1 MLTRHESTERNPES
15 GYTLLIVLLI
25 VATILLITA
34 AAAPNIYIEG
44 RRERDEEMI
53 WRGQQYVRAIGLYY
67 KKYGHYPQTI
77 DDLVKSNNQIRF
89 LRQAYPD
96 PMNREDGS
104 WRLIYVGPG
113 GVLINSV
120 MYTNIA
126 QVGLPMGTN
135 AALGGIAPAAGEGSS
150 GAAGQGAEAAGQNSG
165 VGAEGVPGTAA
176 SAGEQNIP
184 GAAAPTAG
192 APGSTPLEASPEDQS
207 QPAPL
212 NMNDVVGGSLVG
224 VGSKI
229 KRPSIKVFN
238 GGTTYY
244 QWEFIWKPPLAG
256 VGGAAA
262 GPQTPGTAATPGT
275 TSAPGSNSTM
285 PSTSPAPNSPPTA
298 PETEPGQ

>member
-1 MLTRHESTERNPES
+1 MLKRHKSNERNPES
-15 GYTLLIVLLI
+15 GYTLLIALLI

-67 KKYGHYPQTI
+67 KKFGHYPHTI
-77 DDLVKSNNQIRF
+77 DDLVKSDNQIRF

-96 PMNREDGS
+96 PMNTDDGS

-135 AALGGIAPAAGEGSS
+135 AALGGLAPPAAEGS
-150 GAAGQGAEAAGQNSG
+150 AGPGQNSVG
-165 VGAEGVPGTAA
+165 GAEGAGGTAA

-184 GAAAPTAG
+184 GAAAPTGG
-192 APGSTPLEASPEDQS
+192 ASGSTPIEAPPPEDES
-207 QPAPL
+207 QLAPL
-212 NMNDVVGGSLVG
+212 NMSDVVGGNLVG
-224 VGSKI
+224 VGSKV
-229 KRPSIKVFN
+229 KKPSIKVYN

-244 QWEFIWKPPLAG
+244 QWEFIWKPQQSG
-256 VGGAAA
+256 VGAAA
-262 GPQTPGTAATPGT
+262 AGAQTPGT
-275 TSAPGSNSTM
+275 TSGPGSNSTA
-285 PSTSPAPNSPPTA
+285 PSTPSVPISPPPAP
-298 PETEPGQ
+298 GM

>member
-1 MLTRHESTERNPES
+1 MFTRHKSADRNPES
-15 GYTLLIVLLI
+15 GYTLLIALLI

-67 KKYGHYPQTI
+67 KKFGHYPHTI
-77 DDLVKSNNQIRF
+77 DDLVKSDNQIRF

-96 PMNREDGS
+96 PMNTDDGS

-135 AALGGIAPAAGEGSS
+135 AALGGLAPAAGEGGAGAGQPSTG
-150 GAAGQGAEAAGQNSG
+150 GAAPAG
-165 VGAEGVPGTAA
+165 
-176 SAGEQNIP
+176 GEENIP
-184 GAAAPTAG
+184 GAAAPTG
-192 APGSTPLEASPEDQS
+192 GTSGSTPIEAPPEDES

-212 NMNDVVGGSLVG
+212 NMSDVVGGNLVG

-229 KRPSIKVFN
+229 KRPSIKVYN

-244 QWEFIWKPPLAG
+244 QWEFIWKPPQAG
-256 VGGAAA
+256 VAAGAQMPGAAGA
-262 GPQTPGTAATPGT
+262 PGTASTPGL
-275 TSAPGSNSTM
+275 NSTM
-285 PSTSPAPNSPPTA
+285 PSTPSAPNSPPPA
-298 PETEPGQ
+298 PGMEPGQ